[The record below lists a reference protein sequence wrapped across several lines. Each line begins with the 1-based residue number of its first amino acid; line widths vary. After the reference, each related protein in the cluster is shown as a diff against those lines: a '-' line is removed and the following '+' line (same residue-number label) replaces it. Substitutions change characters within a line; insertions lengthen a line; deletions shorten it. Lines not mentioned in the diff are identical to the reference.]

1 MSAIGL
7 HPQCL
12 DTGLW
17 MTDYGERV
25 RLRFQVPSKTFETL
39 EGLKMVLTVE
49 CFNSVDKTCGLE
61 IRIKWGSSSSKKGLI
76 LLEKSTLRKV
86 HDSVWMNRDD
96 GGSFLAY
103 QLKNAENKLEVIRD
117 WANLRIGAKQI
128 AR

>member
-1 MSAIGL
+1 
-7 HPQCL
+7 
-12 DTGLW
+12 